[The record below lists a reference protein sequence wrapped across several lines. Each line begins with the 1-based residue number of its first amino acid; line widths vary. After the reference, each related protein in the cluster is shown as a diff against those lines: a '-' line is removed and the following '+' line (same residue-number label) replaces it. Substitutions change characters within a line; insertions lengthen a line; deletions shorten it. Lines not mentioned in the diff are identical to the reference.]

1 MTRRIS
7 SAILLVLGVLGVI
20 GCVAVVLVSWSMA
33 SRLNRATDSLFGGF
47 ESAFSTAQQQVSRAG
62 DRVEDLKLNAES
74 INAGL
79 KDWGANEVTTRV
91 SSRLRVEESVGR
103 LDSGLEQTDQWLE
116 VMESSVQVVHQAMES
131 GRLLGIPVKV
141 DAVKRLLEEVTA
153 VRVALSNIR
162 EPVAAI
168 GEQVS
173 QLGEEKSEPDQVG
186 AMIRLSARLIATF
199 GSIGTRLESFSKMLA
214 EADTAVRT
222 AGTTVRSWI
231 RLAAAVVTLLAC
243 WMAAGQG
250 SLIYLGTRGLQ
261 RSRTPANQEESPANS
276 PR

>member
-141 DAVKRLLEEVTA
+141 DAVERLLEEVTA

-199 GSIGTRLESFSKMLA
+199 GSIGTRLEL
-214 EADTAVRT
+214 
-222 AGTTVRSWI
+222 
-231 RLAAAVVTLLAC
+231 
-243 WMAAGQG
+243 
-250 SLIYLGTRGLQ
+250 SLIHISEPTRLC
-261 RSRTPANQEESPANS
+261 
-276 PR
+276 